1 MLPRKW
7 KDSIVPLQWAEP
19 RRRVPGRSH
28 KHSLIIPSRAFDSRN
43 TLKNK
48 QPINLSFLV
57 CLGIQSS
64 NELAPWRSQTPHCTP
79 STVPPHSSAP
89 PPHRRM
95 QSVPA
100 KALGSGGPDGPNE
113 GCPGQTQGARNWKQ
127 RILVWPQEPPP
138 PHVTSGSN
146 ENCVVMW
153 LGEEAKS
160 SVCLFL
166 SQVDSHSLGKEGPV
180 SIASQSWL
188 PWWQEG
194 LLHGWALGAVLWK
207 HSWAFCL
214 SKNYQVR
221 SLSFQGGKE
230 KKDSGCFTLRSF
242 RYALF
247 FK

>member
-89 PPHRRM
+89 PLYRRM

-100 KALGSGGPDGPNE
+100 KALGSGGPDGSNE

-138 PHVTSGSN
+138 TTCDFRLKRELCGDVT
-146 ENCVVMW
+146 
-153 LGEEAKS
+153 
-160 SVCLFL
+160 
-166 SQVDSHSLGKEGPV
+166 
-180 SIASQSWL
+180 
-188 PWWQEG
+188 
-194 LLHGWALGAVLWK
+194 GW
-207 HSWAFCL
+207 
-214 SKNYQVR
+214 
-221 SLSFQGGKE
+221 GGKVISLPLSE
-230 KKDSGCFTLRSF
+230 PSWQPQPGKGRPSFNCFPVLVTLVAGRAPAWVGFGCHSVETFLGD
-242 RYALF
+242 LP
-247 FK
+247 K

>member
-138 PHVTSGSN
+138 P
-146 ENCVVMW
+146 MW
-153 LGEEAKS
+153 LQAQTRTVWWCDWVRRQSHQSASFWAK
-160 SVCLFL
+160 LTATAWERKAQFQL
-166 SQVDSHSLGKEGPV
+166 LPSLGYLGGRKG
-180 SIASQSWL
+180 SCMG
-188 PWWQEG
+188 G
-194 LLHGWALGAVLWK
+194 LWVP
-207 HSWAFCL
+207 FCG
-214 SKNYQVR
+214 NIPGR
-221 SLSFQGGKE
+221 F
-230 KKDSGCFTLRSF
+230 
-242 RYALF
+242 A
-247 FK
+247 